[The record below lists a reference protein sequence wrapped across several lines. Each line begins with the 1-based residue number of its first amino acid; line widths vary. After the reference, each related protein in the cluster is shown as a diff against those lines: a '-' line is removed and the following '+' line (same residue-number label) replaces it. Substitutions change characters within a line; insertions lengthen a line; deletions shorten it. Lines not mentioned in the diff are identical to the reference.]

1 MRFFSKSAVRNR
13 FFLLYLIFA
22 LVLFA
27 MYIPLHLHTYSIISE
42 NVRSRIQRN
51 LERGIQAMESSI
63 RAVSNTYNST
73 IQDARFRPLIYQDQA
88 HVESPSDL
96 RNLVD
101 ALTTPFTSDDLV
113 GDVGILC
120 GNSLILSRNRSFY
133 SETYYSFYPD
143 FLQCGE
149 MTFSE
154 WKEWLLSANRS
165 GTWLPEATYTSM
177 DYSSPYAAIT
187 YARIWPSTMGASQNV
202 YYATLRIDK
211 LMNMLADEAILS
223 GGYLRITDVNGNV
236 LLQQGAME
244 YGNAS
249 CEALRAVSSQTG
261 ISVELGI
268 PKAYLHAQMAPL
280 EKMLALYIIAFVA
293 VAIAMV
299 VIFSH
304 RSAAPMQ
311 KILHS
316 LQESHFPVPD
326 EETRENAKK
335 RGLFRQLEQDY
346 GVVAS
351 SISYLDR
358 QLSSHAEMVKEQKLQ
373 LRNQLFDKALL
384 YGLYAAKDCG
394 DFAQFFPDF
403 PSAYRLALLKVD
415 WRENSVDRMAQA
427 HYAMLH
433 AAQTEIPDIYY
444 THTLSSGSILLVL
457 PEAET
462 ERRESLEQIRA
473 QLQRA
478 CDLPITCILSQSF
491 ARANDLA
498 EAYRQLQYF
507 DFIPSTASVIT
518 PADLSEAQ
526 MEHTVLPLSL
536 SQLLEMYNALSTGDE
551 ALARIILSEAAETI
565 LSHPDRIL
573 LGRHTHSMI
582 GHMLAQIKLEYPA
595 ELFRVV
601 VPALDTS
608 NLEHLYR
615 VELPEC
621 FHQICQTLLDSRT
634 PDNDLPAAVL
644 RFIHENLF
652 SVDMCT
658 TFVADHFG
666 ISKPNLQKIL
676 KNATGVTFSVFV
688 STQRM
693 DRAYQ
698 LMQEPGVSVQ
708 KVAEL
713 CGFSSPNSFYKAFR
727 RKYGVA
733 PSAIVPGVPAVQEGA
748 PEADEDEAES

>member
-1 MRFFSKSAVRNR
+1 MRFFPKNVVLGR

-22 LVLFA
+22 LVLLG
-27 MYIPLHLHTYSIISE
+27 MYVPLHLHTYDIISQ

-51 LERGIQAMESSI
+51 LERGIQTMESSV
-63 RAVSNTYNST
+63 RAVINTYNST
-73 IQDARFRPLIYQDQA
+73 IHDARFRPLIYNEKPYS
-88 HVESPSDL
+88 ESPEAL
-96 RNLVD
+96 KQLVE
-101 ALTTPFTSDDLV
+101 ALTTPFTSDELI

-143 FLQCGE
+143 FLQCDE
-149 MTFSE
+149 MDFSE
-154 WKEWLLSANRS
+154 WKQWLLSASRT
-165 GTWLPEATYTSM
+165 GTWLAEAMYTSM

-187 YARIWPSTMGASQNV
+187 YARIWPATISGNQNV
-202 YYATLRIDK
+202 YYATLRTDK
-211 LMNMLADEAILS
+211 LMYMLADEEILS
-223 GGYLRITDVNGNV
+223 GGYVHITDINGNI
-236 LLQQGAME
+236 LLQQDAVP
-244 YGNAS
+244 YGDAS
-249 CEALRAVSSQTG
+249 CESFREVSEQTG

-268 PKAYLHAQMAPL
+268 PRSYLQAQMAPL
-280 EKMLALYIIAFVA
+280 ERILALYIAAFVA

-311 KILHS
+311 KIIHS
-316 LQESHFPVPD
+316 LQESHFPVP
-326 EETRENAKK
+326 EEESGTVAKR
-335 RGLFRQLEQDY
+335 RGLFRRLDQEY
-346 GVVAS
+346 GKVAS

-358 QLSSHAEMVKEQKLQ
+358 QLSTHAEMIKVQKLE

-384 YGLYAAKDCG
+384 YGLYATKDRC
-394 DFAQFFPDF
+394 DFAQLFSDF
-403 PSAYRLALLKVD
+403 PSNYRLALLKVD
-415 WRENSVDRMAQA
+415 CIDNSIDHMAQA
-427 HYAMLH
+427 HYAMLQV
-433 AAQTEIPDIYY
+433 AQQKMIDIYY
-444 THTLSSGSILLVL
+444 THMLASGSILLL
-457 PEAET
+457 TPET
-462 ERRESLEQIRA
+462 DSDRRESLEQIRA
-473 QLQRA
+473 ELQLSY
-478 CDLPITCILSQSF
+478 DLCITCVLSQPF
-491 ARANDLA
+491 TRVNDLA

-507 DFIPSTASVIT
+507 DLIPTAASVIT

-526 MEHTVLPLSL
+526 IERTIMPLSI
-536 SQLLEMYNALSTGDE
+536 SNLLEMYNALSSGDE
-551 ALARIILSEAAETI
+551 ALARVILSESAEAI
-565 LSHPDRIL
+565 LAHQDRML
-573 LGRHTHSMI
+573 LGRHTYSMI
-582 GHMLAQIKLEYPA
+582 GHMLAHIKLEYPA
-595 ELFRVV
+595 ELFNVV
-601 VPALDTS
+601 VPGLDTS
-608 NLEHLYR
+608 NLENLYR
-615 VELPEC
+615 VELPKC

-634 PDNDLPAAVL
+634 PSNDLPAAVL

-666 ISKPNLQKIL
+666 ISKPSLQKII
-676 KNATGVTFSVFV
+676 KAATGATFSVFV

-733 PSAIVPGVPAVQEGA
+733 PSAIIQDMPHES
-748 PEADEDEAES
+748 EADSMHNTESKSE